1 MQEGAST
8 PDIATRTLPTTEE
21 LPRGLPMPPRRIRR
35 PWQKLAKKISKIV
48 KNPVPPMVLPIL
60 VAFAVE
66 RRRRFRRLTARE
78 AMEAMGIGQEM
89 LGSLIRLGLLTIEG
103 SNKTSGRKYVIAS
116 PDEVTSTHVLDMR
129 WDIRSPL
136 LRHQKEASNT
146 IKWFAENYQEPLIIL
161 P

>member
-8 PDIATRTLPTTEE
+8 PDIATRILPTTEE

-89 LGSLIRLGLLTIEG
+89 LGSLIRLGLLTIEEYKE
-103 SNKTSGRKYVIAS
+103 SKHKHVVID
-116 PDEVTSTHVLDMR
+116 PNEVTSTHVLNMR
-129 WDIRSPL
+129 WDIRSSL